1 MNREIKFR
9 AWDKTYNLM
18 NYKVM
23 VGNTDH
29 TDTNYTCNGIWVDYA
44 DAKRNG
50 WMSVDDKGIELMQYT
65 GFKDVNGK
73 EIYEGDVLQ
82 VTYIDVV
89 EPTGVGVINSVVSF
103 ENGMFVCKDEGFDYE
118 GKKEQPM
125 SLYEWMKG
133 EQVTIIRNIYER

>member
-9 AWDKTYNLM
+9 AWDGVSMLLY
-18 NYKVM
+18 
-23 VGNTDH
+23 DH
-29 TDTNYTCNGIWVDYA
+29 DQIKHSLFDC
-44 DAKRNG
+44 
-50 WMSVDDKGIELMQYT
+50 IEIFRFQVMQYT

-82 VTYIDVV
+82 VTYIDVA

>member
-1 MNREIKFR
+1 MREIKI
-9 AWDKTYNLM
+9 
-18 NYKVM
+18 KVWY
-23 VGNTDH
+23 TDEQRM
-29 TDTNYTCNGIWVDYA
+29 TQSLNPNNWSRCLPSNVENCGI
-44 DAKRNG
+44 
-50 WMSVDDKGIELMQYT
+50 ILQYT

-82 VTYIDVV
+82 VTYIDVA
-89 EPTGVGVINSVVSF
+89 EPTGVCVINSVVSF

-133 EQVTIIRNIYER
+133 EQVTIIRNIYQS

>member
-9 AWDKTYNLM
+9 AWLPESKSMTSMFDFTLNLSGEITAQ
-18 NYKVM
+18 NSAF
-23 VGNTDH
+23 
-29 TDTNYTCNGIWVDYA
+29 I
-44 DAKRNG
+44 
-50 WMSVDDKGIELMQYT
+50 MQYT

-73 EIYEGDVLQ
+73 DIYEGDVLQ

-103 ENGMFVCKDEGFDYE
+103 ENGMFVCKDDGFDYE

>member
-1 MNREIKFR
+1 MLLYEHDQIKHSLFDCIEIFKF
-9 AWDKTYNLM
+9 
-18 NYKVM
+18 KV
-23 VGNTDH
+23 
-29 TDTNYTCNGIWVDYA
+29 
-44 DAKRNG
+44 
-50 WMSVDDKGIELMQYT
+50 MQYT

-82 VTYIDVV
+82 VTYIDIA

-103 ENGMFVCKDEGFDYE
+103 ENSMFVCKDEGFDYE

-133 EQVTIIRNIYER
+133 EQVTIIRNIYKI

>member
-9 AWDKTYNLM
+9 AWDNSSMRYSEWYGLDEFFYMCHEDVLM
-18 NYKVM
+18 K
-23 VGNTDH
+23 
-29 TDTNYTCNGIWVDYA
+29 
-44 DAKRNG
+44 
-50 WMSVDDKGIELMQYT
+50 YT

-82 VTYIDVV
+82 VTYIDVA

>member
-9 AWDKTYNLM
+9 AWDDG
-18 NYKVM
+18 VM
-23 VGNTDH
+23 IYEANILHLSNEDSLVLRLAKFW
-29 TDTNYTCNGIWVDYA
+29 CNI
-44 DAKRNG
+44 RND
-50 WMSVDDKGIELMQYT
+50 SKIMQYT

-133 EQVTIIRNIYER
+133 EQVTIIRNIYKS